1 MKQFPLN
8 LVFHC
13 YCQMKPL
20 VPHYN
25 IISKLDLRAYSKWGI
40 QSACKAGIT
49 LQLPVILLDYE
60 SDLLHQ
66 AALRKAFSVKLQN
79 TPRSVSVT
87 EERFRRARPSG
98 CQIKLTQKKMEL
110 GTGGKDRW
118 RKTSRS
124 FQLGKHKGEVKAFI
138 TISGVVVF
146 TVKILLGLRLC
157 WICNSKKGT
166 LTPKLT
172 WPSVS

>member
-13 YCQMKPL
+13 QMKPL
-20 VPHYN
+20 VPRYN

-66 AALRKAFSVKLQN
+66 AALRKAFSVKLHDPSAS
-79 TPRSVSVT
+79 PRNVSAELGHHGVKLNSHKRKWSWER
-87 EERFRRARPSG
+87 EER
-98 CQIKLTQKKMEL
+98 
-110 GTGGKDRW
+110 TGG
-118 RKTSRS
+118 
-124 FQLGKHKGEVKAFI
+124 GKQAALFSWANTKGKLRPLLPSAGLWFLQWK
-138 TISGVVVF
+138 SSQVF
-146 TVKILLGLRLC
+146 GFAGFVTQ
-157 WICNSKKGT
+157 
-166 LTPKLT
+166 
-172 WPSVS
+172 

>member
-87 EERFRRARPSG
+87 EERFRRARPSR
-98 CQIKLTQKKMEL
+98 CQIKLTQREWSWEREER
-110 GTGGKDRW
+110 TGG
-118 RKTSRS
+118 
-124 FQLGKHKGEVKAFI
+124 GKQAALFSWANTKGKLRP
-138 TISGVVVF
+138 
-146 TVKILLGLRLC
+146 LLPSAGLWFLQ
-157 WICNSKKGT
+157 WKS
-166 LTPKLT
+166 
-172 WPSVS
+172 S